1 MYIYIYLIYVL
12 IYSLTNS
19 HAQSSYYAHLRNAR
33 TAGHQALRQL
43 NSLKTRPGFLRY
55 LSFIFNCSTNNVSLQ
70 IRCVAGLYLKTG
82 LRKCQITNDLIAI
95 RAEALSRV
103 SDPIKPIRNTASSII
118 NCIVKRCKLK
128 SWPQLLPRIVR
139 YRSVLMRENI
149 VTDARTPTGTDV
161 GKP

>member
-1 MYIYIYLIYVL
+1 MHTYVTL
-12 IYSLTNS
+12 KPQDI
-19 HAQSSYYAHLRNAR
+19 R
-33 TAGHQALRQL
+33 HQALRQL

-139 YRSVLMRENI
+139 YHSVLIRENI
-149 VTDARTPTGTDV
+149 VTDARTPTGTDA

>member
-1 MYIYIYLIYVL
+1 MHTYVTL
-12 IYSLTNS
+12 KPQDI
-19 HAQSSYYAHLRNAR
+19 R
-33 TAGHQALRQL
+33 HQALRQL

-149 VTDARTPTGTDV
+149 VTDARIPTGTDV
-161 GKP
+161 GKPQRERVFRCIQHPVQTL